1 MKGLILSGLYQVRLA
16 YRRIANPLTLG
27 VRCIVVREDGHV
39 LLVRHTYLS
48 GWYLP
53 GGGVD
58 RGESLEAAVARELKE
73 EVGVTPR
80 ERPLLFHAYSNFS
93 EHKSDHVVVF
103 VLRRF
108 DMESAPNH
116 EIAEHG
122 FYDPAAPPEST
133 SEATLRRLAEW
144 RGLETPTALW

>member
-1 MKGLILSGLYQVRLA
+1 MNRVILSSLYQLRLA
-16 YRRIANPLTLG
+16 YRRIVNPLTLG
-27 VRCIVVREDGHV
+27 VRCIVVRDDGHV
-39 LLVRHTYLS
+39 LLVRHTYLP

-58 RGESLEAAVARELKE
+58 RGESLEAAIARELME

-80 ERPLLFHAYSNFS
+80 ERPALFHAYSNFS

-103 VLRRF
+103 VIKSF
-108 DMESAPNH
+108 DMVSAPNR

-122 FYDPAAPPEST
+122 FFDPASPPEAISK
-133 SEATLRRLAEW
+133 ATLRRLAEW
-144 RGLETPTALW
+144 RGLERPTELW